1 MSGNPR
7 SDADGSAAGDDSRRP
22 GGGAAPAGPVDRGAL
37 ARSIRGEC
45 DRLGLDV
52 GVGAEAGLAAYAERL
67 WAWNDRLNLTRHT
80 DVERFVSRDV
90 ADAVAVAAALA
101 PGERIL
107 DVGTGGGVPGVI
119 LAILR
124 PDLKVELSE
133 SVGKK
138 ARAVR
143 EIVAEAGLRIPVHEG
158 AAQVFVAGRGP
169 QEQFDVLVIRAVA
182 PLLKLLTWFEPLA
195 DHYGRMLIIKGPR
208 WEEEKGEARHR
219 GLVKKV
225 TIRRVAA
232 WPIRGSDNESVL
244 LEVKRR
250 EGRGDGALG
259 SPTRP
264 RKGGMGP
271 GPAPG

>member
-1 MSGNPR
+1 MSRTP
-7 SDADGSAAGDDSRRP
+7 DGDTDGMPAGDDSCRP
-22 GGGAAPAGPVDRGAL
+22 GGGAAPAGSVDREAL
-37 ARSIRGEC
+37 SRSIRAEC
-45 DRLGLDV
+45 DRLGLAV
-52 GVGAEAGLAAYAERL
+52 PAGAEEGLAAYAERL
-67 WAWNDRLNLTRHT
+67 WAWNEKLNLTRHT

-90 ADAVAVAAALA
+90 ADAVAVVACLG

-124 PDLKVELSE
+124 PDLKVELSD

-143 EIVAEAGLRIPVHEG
+143 GIVAEAGLAIPVHEG
-158 AAQVFVAGRGP
+158 AAQELVSRRGP
-169 QEQFDVLVIRAVA
+169 KDQFDVLVIRAVA

-195 DHYGRMLIIKGPR
+195 DRYGRMLVIKGPR

-250 EGRGDGALG
+250 EGRGDGT
-259 SPTRP
+259 PP
-264 RKGGMGP
+264 QP
-271 GPAPG
+271 